1 MNTQPFLD
9 LPRRLFLDSSTL
21 QVLNTYGEFIYDGGS
36 IDTQD
41 RIWSIPD
48 GPEKVQAL
56 KDIMFVGQR
65 ASWELV
71 LSANSLK
78 EVSEG
83 QDPSYLQWAFE
94 VMHYWES
101 VLDGYRVHGQPAF
114 MGNGVQTAAT
124 LESPAFG
131 YLSKKDKALL
141 ADALVLECDAFITLD
156 HRLFR
161 NRRHFESQIPLRI
174 LEPLTFWELLRPWA
188 RLFV

>member
-1 MNTQPFLD
+1 MGTIPMDTTQRRPSQLIHTRAFVD

-21 QVLNTYGEFIYDGGS
+21 QALNTYGEFIYDGGS

-48 GPEKVQAL
+48 GPENVQAL

-71 LSANSLK
+71 LSANSLR
-78 EVSEG
+78 EVSER
-83 QDPSYLQWAFE
+83 QKASYLRWAFE

-101 VLDGYRVHGQPAF
+101 VLDGYRDHGQPAF
-114 MGNGVQTAAT
+114 TSNGAQTAAKVK
-124 LESPAFG
+124 SPALE

-141 ADALVLECDAFITLD
+141 VDALVLGM
-156 HRLFR
+156 
-161 NRRHFESQIPLRI
+161 
-174 LEPLTFWELLRPWA
+174 
-188 RLFV
+188 

>member
-9 LPRRLFLDSSTL
+9 LPQRLFLDSSTL

-48 GPEKVQAL
+48 GPENVQA
-56 KDIMFVGQR
+56 DIMFVGQR

-83 QDPSYLQWAFE
+83 QDTSYLQWAFE
-94 VMHYWES
+94 VMYYWES
-101 VLDGYRVHGQPAF
+101 RMAIEI
-114 MGNGVQTAAT
+114 MG
-124 LESPAFG
+124 
-131 YLSKKDKALL
+131 
-141 ADALVLECDAFITLD
+141 
-156 HRLFR
+156 
-161 NRRHFESQIPLRI
+161 SQPLRVMVCKQQQHWSLQYSDI
-174 LEPLTFWELLRPWA
+174 
-188 RLFV
+188 